1 MTRSQLIAAIA
12 LRFPGLSQQDI
23 EVAVAEI
30 LGAVG
35 AALRRGQRVEIR
47 GFGSFA
53 LNYRKA
59 RSARNPKTGEKV
71 EVPGKWAPHFKAG
84 KELRDMV
91 QRDLGRIT
99 SVCAATEE
107 AQARM
112 DEWVAAGGVPDE
124 SYGRFE

>member
-1 MTRSQLIAAIA
+1 MTRSQLIAAMA

-35 AALRRGQRVEIR
+35 AALRRGHRVEIR

-59 RSARNPKTGEKV
+59 RSGRKPKTGEKV

-99 SVCAATEE
+99 SVCAETEE

-112 DEWVAAGGVPDE
+112 DE
-124 SYGRFE
+124 SYGRIK

>member
-1 MTRSQLIAAIA
+1 MTRSQLIAAMA

-30 LGAVG
+30 LGGVG

-84 KELRDMV
+84 KELRGLV

-124 SYGRFE
+124 SYGRIK

>member
-1 MTRSQLIAAIA
+1 MTRSQLIAAMA

-71 EVPGKWAPHFKAG
+71 EVPGKWAPQFKAG
-84 KELRDMV
+84 KELRGLV

-112 DEWVAAGGVPDE
+112 DEWVAAGGVPG
-124 SYGRFE
+124 GRIK